1 MSDRI
6 RRIENAGRLC
16 REPPDLAYSLRCS
29 HGQSCHPHEPR
40 IIGYRTDG
48 TLIRPSAPRYFR
60 PLREEEV
67 ESPMIVPSP
76 GSRPN
81 LLNEIEIIL
90 AERDI
95 AEHDDDST

>member
-1 MSDRI
+1 
-6 RRIENAGRLC
+6 
-16 REPPDLAYSLRCS
+16 
-29 HGQSCHPHEPR
+29 
-40 IIGYRTDG
+40 
-48 TLIRPSAPRYFR
+48 
-60 PLREEEV
+60 
-67 ESPMIVPSP
+67 MIFPSP